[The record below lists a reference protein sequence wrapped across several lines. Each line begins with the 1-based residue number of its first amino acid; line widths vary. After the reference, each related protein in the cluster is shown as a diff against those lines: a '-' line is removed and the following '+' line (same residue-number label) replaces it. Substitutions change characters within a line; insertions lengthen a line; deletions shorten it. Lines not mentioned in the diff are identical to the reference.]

1 MTEQALDQH
10 LDQLS
15 ADELL
20 EKEVKDKLRE
30 LAHTKWLLGNRA
42 MDLQLAQD
50 YLEQTPEYFEVNELT
65 KEIKELQ
72 QSEANLNAN
81 IKTATL
87 QLSELSGYADRKPVS
102 GVQIKEFTVVEI
114 LDEKKA
120 KIWAS
125 QNAPDTISLSKSK
138 FDKVAKVLDLDFVK
152 TGTEYRAQVAS
163 DLSNYLDENT
173 TLHSSTTTEE

>member
-15 ADELL
+15 EDELL
-20 EKEVKDKLRE
+20 EKEIKDKLID
-30 LAHTKWLLGNRA
+30 LANVRDTVEFQKERLKLA
-42 MDLQLAQD
+42 ETALQL
-50 YLEQTPEYFEVNELT
+50 TSEYMNVNDIVNEINTLKHAQT
-65 KEIKELQ
+65 NL
-72 QSEANLNAN
+72 EAD

-87 QLSELSGYADRKPVS
+87 QLSEFSGYEDRKPVS

-138 FDKVAKVLDLDFVK
+138 FDKVVKVLDLDFVR
-152 TGTEYRAQVAS
+152 TGKEYRAQVDS
-163 DLSNYLDENT
+163 DLSNYLNE
-173 TLHSSTTTEE
+173 